1 MHMCKLHEIVKD
13 REAWH
18 AAVHGVTKRH
28 DWVTDNN
35 NNAPIEL
42 PAYKIQESPKLTS
55 SWHQMQNSAVP
66 KTTLI
71 SDTNYKFPRLPQ
83 AP

>member
-1 MHMCKLHEIVKD
+1 MQQSVESQRDMAEWLN
-13 REAWH
+13 
-18 AAVHGVTKRH
+18 
-28 DWVTDNN
+28 NN

-42 PAYKIQESPKLTS
+42 PAYKIQESPKLIS
-55 SWHQMQNSAVP
+55 SWHQLQNSAVP

-83 AP
+83 VP